1 MYRAR
6 AMKRSVKKGFSA
18 VRLKKVPMGSE
29 VSPVEGERELVK
41 CDRRERS
48 CVPSRGSQPLRI
60 GILIAV

>member
-1 MYRAR
+1 
-6 AMKRSVKKGFSA
+6 
-18 VRLKKVPMGSE
+18 
-29 VSPVEGERELVK
+29 VEGERELVK